1 MSHLPPAAVIIDIEG
16 TTTPIA
22 FVRDTLFPFARARL
36 AEALTWDAAQPI
48 IAEIEGMVPNRPVL
62 DTLTGWMDTDAKVT
76 PLKDLQGMI
85 WDEGYASGA
94 LRGALYPD
102 VTPSL
107 RRWSRA
113 GLRLHIYS
121 SGSVHAQR
129 LLFGHSV
136 DGDLTGLFAGF
147 FDTKIGPKRDSE
159 SYDRLCIGINTPPH
173 EVLFLS
179 DVEAELDAAASAGL
193 RTCQLVRP
201 EDGTLASDRHATAPD
216 FPAVAVQFGL

>member
-1 MSHLPPAAVIIDIEG
+1 MHLPPAAVITDIEG

-36 AEALTWDAAQPI
+36 AAALTWEAARPI
-48 IAEIEGMVPNRPVL
+48 IAEVESMAPGRPAH
-62 DTLTGWMDTDAKVT
+62 DTLAAWMDADAKLT
-76 PLKDLQGMI
+76 PLKDLQGLI
-85 WDEGYASGA
+85 WDEGYAAGT

-113 GLRLHIYS
+113 GLRLHVYS

-147 FDTKIGPKRDSE
+147 FDTNVGPKRDSE

-201 EDGTLASDRHATAPD
+201 QDGTIASERHATAPD
-216 FPAVAVQFGL
+216 FPAVAARFGL